1 MSIGA
6 LHPPVGGLMFVTCS
20 ILNVRIMDFFWAV
33 LPLLLTQLFVLLMI
47 TLFPTIVT
55 FLPDLLMGPGT

>member
-1 MSIGA
+1 
-6 LHPPVGGLMFVTCS
+6 
-20 ILNVRIMDFFWAV
+20 MDFFWAV

-47 TLFPTIVT
+47 TLFPQIVT